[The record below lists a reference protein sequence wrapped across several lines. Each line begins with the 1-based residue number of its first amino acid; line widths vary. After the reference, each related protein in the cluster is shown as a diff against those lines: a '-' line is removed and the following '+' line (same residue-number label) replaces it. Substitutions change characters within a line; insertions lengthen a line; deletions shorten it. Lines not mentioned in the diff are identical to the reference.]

1 MSAETTSRRAD
12 TAHETSR
19 SSDDGFEIVE
29 HDLDVLSVPGSQDG
43 TPVPTIAMT
52 KETESIKGTNASRES
67 RPWFFTYDE
76 FHDAIKGGDLDGV
89 KKMLDD
95 GANVE
100 RGTDEGESPL
110 ILAIW
115 KQDIAIITLLLERGA
130 DVTRPFDG
138 FPPIHHAV
146 MQQDRAAQII
156 QLLLDHGAI
165 LEAVGTEDINALHF
179 AASNGMI
186 HGADFLIGK
195 GVEISK
201 TCADERTPLILAAK
215 HGHLAIV
222 RLLLAKGADL
232 HEKSENSCTVIMWAA
247 EYGQHEV
254 VRYLLEAGAR
264 VDDRSVEGLTAL
276 SLASMNGRLEAVQL
290 LIESGADINAL
301 SLDPES
307 FTPAMF
313 AALQGHAEVLQFL
326 LSHGADYKPDFE
338 VDWANGD
345 KILDMT
351 LTKGHLAA
359 AKILLEAIGGPDYP
373 KDSIALQMAT
383 AQSKVELIPVMKA
396 VSIMYQEIDPH
407 STDGENLGWVEWV
420 LDQGGELV
428 RPKAICNMLYAALAK
443 RDVGITAELLRLG
456 ADPNI
461 FGFMGYTPLH
471 VAVSG
476 LACNLELVEVLLKS
490 GADPAKLSQNP
501 TIALRVTPLHRAILG
516 FENDRPVNMAVV
528 DLLLASGGCKI
539 MKGPDAQSSA
549 FLSVVSAFDG
559 GGADIAKSL
568 AFQMLDSISDVN
580 DDKADDGSTPMHVA
594 VQYNQKE
601 LIDALRR
608 KGTDINARKNDG
620 MSPLLLACGMKAE
633 LVNFLV
639 TRCAD
644 VSAVNKKKQGA
655 LHIAAAC
662 GQIGVL
668 RFLLDLRI
676 AEEEPLNIN
685 AIDDAGHTPLIA
697 AIVEGHEHAAF
708 FLRVRRASVRQCTT
722 DKGRLALHYAAQASM
737 NRIVESI
744 LGVSCNDIIN
754 VEDHGGYTPITL
766 ACMADTPTVV
776 PTLLSYGAD
785 PNVICQNTGDRP
797 LHIALK
803 RPLIM
808 DRSRE
813 RDGSPSLDL
822 LKHQDTDITA
832 RDGSG
837 RKPLHLASQ
846 FHNLEATKV
855 LLSKGVSP
863 HSEDNKARTPLCL
876 CSNPYIA
883 QALIDHGAHVNHA
896 DENGWTPLHY
906 AVSRCWV
913 KAFAVLRQAGA
924 DMDMKTRDDGLSVKE
939 RLDTF
944 GSWQDWVNTER
955 EMVCDDAQ
963 REKIKEFDMRTE
975 MGMKVDRY

>member
-1 MSAETTSRRAD
+1 MSATTPSSRAD
-12 TAHETSR
+12 GAHKSSR

-29 HDLDVLSVPGSQDG
+29 HDLDVLSIPGSQDG
-43 TPVPTIAMT
+43 TPVPTLAVT
-52 KETESIKGTNASRES
+52 EETERNGGMTESRES
-67 RPWFFTYDE
+67 RPCLWDYDE

-115 KQDIAIITLLLERGA
+115 KQDIAMITLLLERGA
-130 DVTRPFDG
+130 DITRPFDG
-138 FPPIHHAV
+138 FPPIHYAV
-146 MQQDRAAQII
+146 MQKERAPQII
-156 QLLLDHGAI
+156 QLLFDYGAS

-195 GVEISK
+195 GVEVSK

-232 HEKSENSCTVIMWAA
+232 HEKSENSCTVLMWAA
-247 EYGQHEV
+247 EYGHHEV
-254 VRYLLEAGAR
+254 IRYLLEVGAR
-264 VDDRSVEGLTAL
+264 VDDRSVEDLTAL
-276 SLASMNGRLEAVQL
+276 SLASMNGRLEVVKL
-290 LIESGADINAL
+290 LIDSGADINAL

-313 AALQGHAEVLQFL
+313 AALQGHAEVLQVL
-326 LSHGADYKPDFE
+326 LSHGADYKPEFE
-338 VDWANGD
+338 VDWADGD
-345 KILDMT
+345 TILDMT
-351 LTKGHLAA
+351 LTKGHLAT

-373 KDSIALQMAT
+373 KDSVALQMAT
-383 AQSKVELIPVMKA
+383 AQSKVELVPVMQA
-396 VSIMYQEIDPH
+396 ISIMYQQISH
-407 STDGENLGWVEWV
+407 SAGGKNLGWIKWI
-420 LDQGGELV
+420 LDSGGELV
-428 RPKAICNMLYAALAK
+428 RPKAIRNMLYAALANK
-443 RDVGITAELLRLG
+443 DVGITAELLRLG

-471 VAVSG
+471 VAVGG
-476 LACNLELVEVLLKS
+476 LFCNLELVEVLLKA

-501 TIALRVTPLHRAILG
+501 TIASRVTPLHRAILG
-516 FENDRPVNMAVV
+516 FVNGCPEKMAVV
-528 DLLLASGGCKI
+528 DLLLASGRCKV

-549 FLSVVSAFDG
+549 FQSVVSAFDG
-559 GGADIAKSL
+559 GSAEIAKSL
-568 AFQMLDSISDVN
+568 AFRMLDSISDLN
-580 DDKADDGSTPMHVA
+580 DDKADDGSTLLHVA
-594 VQYNQKE
+594 VHCNQNE

-608 KGTDINARKNDG
+608 KGADINAKNSDG
-620 MSPLLLACGMKAE
+620 MSPLLIACGMNVE

-644 VSAVNKKKQGA
+644 VCAVNKKGQGA
-655 LHIAAAC
+655 LQIAAAC
-662 GQIGVL
+662 GQVKVL
-668 RFLLDLRI
+668 RFLLDLDL
-676 AEEEPLNIN
+676 ADEEPLNIN
-685 AIDDAGHTPLIA
+685 AVDDASYTPLIA
-697 AIVEGHEHAAF
+697 AIVEGHKDAAVS
-708 FLRVRRASVRQCTT
+708 LLGKGASVRPRTT
-722 DKGRLALHYAAQASM
+722 DKGRFALHYAAQASM
-737 NRIVESI
+737 KRVVDVM
-744 LGVSCNDIIN
+744 LKFLCKDIIN
-754 VEDHGGYTPITL
+754 IEDHGGYTPLAL

-776 PTLLSYGAD
+776 LTLLSYGAD
-785 PNVICQNTGDRP
+785 PNVICGNTGDRP
-797 LHIALK
+797 LHIALR
-803 RPLIM
+803 RPLHM
-808 DRSRE
+808 DRCADRE
-813 RDGSPSLDL
+813 SSPSLDL
-822 LKHQDTDITA
+822 LKHADTDIIA

-837 RKPLHLASQ
+837 RKPLHLASE

-863 HSEDNKARTPLCL
+863 NCEDNKARTPLCL

-883 QALIDHGAHVNHA
+883 QALIDHGADVNHA

-906 AVSRCWV
+906 AVSKCWV
-913 KAFAVLRQAGA
+913 KAFTVLRQAGA
-924 DMDMKTRDDGLSVKE
+924 DMDMRTRDNGLSIQE

-963 REKIKEFDMRTE
+963 REKIREFDVRTE
-975 MGMKVDRY
+975 MGMKVDRL